1 LLGSCWDS
9 LTVFSGTV
17 FSEVLIWGTKGVVWH
32 QLKGH
37 KGVIFS
43 ITYDHERQRL
53 LTSSDDRSVRVWQKE
68 GHDWGSSKV
77 HQSQELFGHQSRV
90 WRALASSFGL
100 VSIGEVEII
109 LKHFFQGFY
118 IKNN

>member
-1 LLGSCWDS
+1 M
-9 LTVFSGTV
+9 
-17 FSEVLIWGTKGVVWH
+17 LIWGTEGKVWH

-43 ITYDHERQRL
+43 ITYDRERQRV

-68 GHDWGSSKV
+68 GDGWDSSKV
-77 HQSQELFGHQSRV
+77 YQLQELFGHQSRV

-100 VSIGEVEII
+100 VSIGEVKYFLRLLCIAII
-109 LKHFFQGFY
+109 Y
-118 IKNN
+118 